1 MKTINL
7 DGTVRTSLVR
17 SKSRVSPMRYQTVL
31 KLELMATL
39 LLSRLIIRIKVE
51 PSVCFNV
58 DQAFCW
64 SDSMVT
70 LHWICSFGKHHGS
83 FVQHRLTEIRSLVG
97 HENWHFIDSGYKVC
111 MLFFTL
117 VNRYCINSATMY

>member
-1 MKTINL
+1 MRNQTI
-7 DGTVRTSLVR
+7 
-17 SKSRVSPMRYQTVL
+17 P

-70 LHWICSFGKHHGS
+70 LHWICSFGKHYGS